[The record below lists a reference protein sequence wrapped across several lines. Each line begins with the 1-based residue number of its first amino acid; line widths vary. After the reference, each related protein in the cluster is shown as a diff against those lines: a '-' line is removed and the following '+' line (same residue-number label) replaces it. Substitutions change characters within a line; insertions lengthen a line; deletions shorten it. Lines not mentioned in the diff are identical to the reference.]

1 MGGTPGRAAW
11 ATGAAGMTGATG
23 MTGAAG
29 MTAVTRDE
37 SRAETR
43 AAGRATSRRAG
54 LTPATPEQAR
64 GADSGTG
71 ATPARGS
78 SHAARRSA
86 LPATVSPATVV
97 PAHAPV
103 HAPVAGAVLE
113 LVDRSRASLVAACR
127 TGSVSDRFVE
137 AHLAALRAAAA
148 LLAARSRP
156 SRRSRLRSVWE
167 VLPEVAPEL
176 TEWAVFFASTAQQRA
191 VLERGARVPTTRE
204 ADDLLRQSETFH
216 SLIRACLG
224 LPPTSPLPELVAATG
239 RP

>member
-1 MGGTPGRAAW
+1 MGTTPGRAAW
-11 ATGAAGMTGATG
+11 VTGAAGMTGATG
-23 MTGAAG
+23 MAGAAG
-29 MTAVTRDE
+29 MTAVTRNE
-37 SRAETR
+37 SRAEAR
-43 AAGRATSRRAG
+43 AAGRTPSRRAG

-64 GADSGTG
+64 GAGSGTG

-78 SHAARRSA
+78 SHAARRGA
-86 LPATVSPATVV
+86 SPATISSATVV
-97 PAHAPV
+97 PV

-113 LVDRSRASLVAACR
+113 LVDRSWASLVAACR

>member
-1 MGGTPGRAAW
+1 MA
-11 ATGAAGMTGATG
+11 
-23 MTGAAG
+23 GAAG
-29 MTAVTRDE
+29 MTAATRNE
-37 SRAETR
+37 SPAETR
-43 AAGRATSRRAG
+43 AAGRMPSRRAG

-64 GADSGTG
+64 GAGSGTG

-78 SHAARRSA
+78 SHAARRGA
-86 LPATVSPATVV
+86 FPATVS
-97 PAHAPV
+97 PV

>member
-1 MGGTPGRAAW
+1 MP
-11 ATGAAGMTGATG
+11 
-23 MTGAAG
+23 
-29 MTAVTRDE
+29 
-37 SRAETR
+37 
-43 AAGRATSRRAG
+43 SRRAG

-64 GADSGTG
+64 GAGSGTG
-71 ATPARGS
+71 ATPTRGS
-78 SHAARRSA
+78 SHAARRGA
-86 LPATVSPATVV
+86 FPATVS
-97 PAHAPV
+97 PV

>member
-1 MGGTPGRAAW
+1 
-11 ATGAAGMTGATG
+11 
-23 MTGAAG
+23 
-29 MTAVTRDE
+29 MTAVTRNE
-37 SRAETR
+37 SRPETR
-43 AAGRATSRRAG
+43 AAGRTPSRRAG

-64 GADSGTG
+64 GVGSGTG

-78 SHAARRSA
+78 SHAARRGA
-86 LPATVSPATVV
+86 VPVTVSPV
-97 PAHAPV
+97 HAPV

-113 LVDRSRASLVAACR
+113 LLDRSRASLVAACR

>member
-1 MGGTPGRAAW
+1 MGTTPGRATW

-23 MTGAAG
+23 MAGAAG

-43 AAGRATSRRAG
+43 AAGRTPSRRAG

-64 GADSGTG
+64 GIGSGTG

-78 SHAARRSA
+78 SHAARRGA
-86 LPATVSPATVV
+86 FPATVS
-97 PAHAPV
+97 PV

-137 AHLAALRAAAA
+137 A
-148 LLAARSRP
+148 P
-156 SRRSRLRSVWE
+156 
-167 VLPEVAPEL
+167 
-176 TEWAVFFASTAQQRA
+176 
-191 VLERGARVPTTRE
+191 
-204 ADDLLRQSETFH
+204 
-216 SLIRACLG
+216 
-224 LPPTSPLPELVAATG
+224 
-239 RP
+239 

>member
-1 MGGTPGRAAW
+1 MA
-11 ATGAAGMTGATG
+11 GAT
-23 MTGAAG
+23 G

-43 AAGRATSRRAG
+43 AAGRAPSRRAG

-64 GADSGTG
+64 GAGSGTG

-78 SHAARRSA
+78 SHAARRGASPDH
-86 LPATVSPATVV
+86 LPATVSPV
-97 PAHAPV
+97 HAPV

-191 VLERGARVPTTRE
+191 VLERGVRVPTTRE

>member
-1 MGGTPGRAAW
+1 MTTTTTAARSSGHGTPRAPM
-11 ATGAAGMTGATG
+11 AT
-23 MTGAAG
+23 
-29 MTAVTRDE
+29 TALD
-37 SRAETR
+37 
-43 AAGRATSRRAG
+43 
-54 LTPATPEQAR
+54 L
-64 GADSGTG
+64 
-71 ATPARGS
+71 
-78 SHAARRSA
+78 
-86 LPATVSPATVV
+86 L
-97 PAHAPV
+97 
-103 HAPVAGAVLE
+103 
-113 LVDRSRASLVAACR
+113 DRSRASLVAACR
-127 TGSVSDRFVE
+127 AGTVDERYVE

-224 LPPTSPLPELVAATG
+224 LPPTSPLPELLTTTG